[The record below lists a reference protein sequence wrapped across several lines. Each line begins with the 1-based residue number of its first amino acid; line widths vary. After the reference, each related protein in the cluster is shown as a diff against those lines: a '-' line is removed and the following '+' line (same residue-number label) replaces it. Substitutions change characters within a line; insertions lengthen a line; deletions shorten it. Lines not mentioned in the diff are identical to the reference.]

1 MRRPRNHANALK
13 HGVFAKMTILPGE
26 DPREFAEL
34 HDAVVEEWRPVGPT
48 EQDAVLTIA
57 KGIWRKRRMQSF
69 LRSERERCS
78 VDPGHPAYDEV
89 LALYVFCNIV
99 DLTDAINFA
108 YRLLSKQSFQH
119 LEQKF
124 RRENFSPNRNGL
136 ARSRR
141 KSGRFCYRRPNVP
154 AAPGPLTN

>member
-1 MRRPRNHANALK
+1 
-13 HGVFAKMTILPGE
+13 MTILPWE
-26 DPREFAEL
+26 DPPAFAEL
-34 HDAVVEEWRPVGPT
+34 QYAVVEEWKPVGPA
-48 EQDAVLTIA
+48 EQDAGLTIA
-57 KGIWRKRRMQSF
+57 KGVWRKRRMESF

-124 RRENFSPNRNGL
+124 RRENFQSE
-136 ARSRR
+136 S
-141 KSGRFCYRRPNVP
+141 
-154 AAPGPLTN
+154 